1 MPAGDASV
9 PAGDDLERVEVR
21 SRAEWR
27 AWLAANHAQA
37 QSIWLVRYKARHP
50 DHVTYD
56 EAVEEALCFG
66 WVDSVPRKLD
76 GDRSMVLMSP
86 RKPGSAWS
94 GLNKRRVAAM
104 EEAGLMAPPG
114 IAAVEAAKAN
124 GMWAFLDDVER
135 LEVPDDL
142 LVAFEARPGSR
153 ANWDGFPPSARRGML
168 EWIKQSKTAPTRLKR
183 IARTAECAARGERAL
198 G

>member
-1 MPAGDASV
+1 MAAGDRF
-9 PAGDDLERVEVR
+9 ERVMVR

-27 AWLAANHAQA
+27 N
-37 QSIWLVRYKARHP
+37 WLVTHHTQRPSVWLVTFKTHHP
-50 DHVTYD
+50 DHVSYD
-56 EAVEEALCFG
+56 DAVEEALCFG

-104 EEAGLMAPPG
+104 EAAGLMTEAG
-114 IAAVEAAKAN
+114 RALVETAKRN
-124 GMWAFLDDVER
+124 GMWTFLDDVER
-135 LEVPDDL
+135 LDVPNDL
-142 LVAFEARPGSR
+142 AEAFEVWPGSR
-153 ANWDGFPPSARRGML
+153 DAWEGFPPSARRGML
-168 EWIKQSKTAPTRLKR
+168 QWIKQAKRAETRRKRVEATAR
-183 IARTAECAARGERAL
+183 EAAKGQRAL